1 MTGKSWAGD
10 ADPFR
15 TDEAAQDGSEPW
27 TLSREGWARELAI
40 IPATG
45 SDDPEWYIPYL
56 QTITVKYDRQR
67 DQIGMIC
74 HSSDMLILIEGR
86 GLQPLAKLISQK
98 KVSEIWVSENFS
110 AADAAEGAVITAIR
124 VTERSHPESPETL

>member
-1 MTGKSWAGD
+1 MTGKSWAAG

-15 TDEAAQDGSEPW
+15 AADEDQDGAKPW
-27 TLSREGWARELAI
+27 KVGRDGFSRELAI
-40 IPATG
+40 IPADG
-45 SDDPEWYIPYL
+45 SDDPEWYIPWL

-86 GLQPLAKLISQK
+86 GLQPLARLLSQK
-98 KVSEIWVSENFS
+98 KIEEMWVSETS
-110 AADAAEGAVITAIR
+110 SPATAAEEAVITAIK
-124 VTERSHPESPETL
+124 VTERNEL